1 MNVNV
6 NEEPLSL
13 ELEPLSLEQPEQLTV
28 PDTALLELSFNVN
41 VLAVIDVLSIVSLKE
56 AEMLMVTEEPSP
68 PEGEVDE
75 TVGAVVSSLK
85 A

>member
-1 MNVNV
+1 VNV

-13 ELEPLSLEQPEQLTV
+13 ELEPLSLELTV
-28 PDTALLELSFNVN
+28 PDTALLELSLNVN